1 MASVVT
7 IDEAGRLVVPQAMRK
22 QLGLAAGTQLRV
34 EVEGDRLIL
43 EPQRPDPVVREA
55 GGLLILEGELADDI
69 PDHRDLRA
77 ERTAKLTR

>member
-1 MASVVT
+1 MASMVT

-43 EPQRPDPVVREA
+43 QPQRPDPVVHEV

-77 ERTAKLTR
+77 ERAAKFTR